1 MQEAAS
7 GYGFSIFHHSS
18 GGGSQLPGGSSAPPH
33 QCSCKTRACFL
44 AEGWALP
51 SMHSPWF
58 WEGLGTAET
67 PCGSR
72 QVLRGESEAPTLR
85 AGTCLALLRFKS
97 IFCDRNTNA
106 VKSYHGEELTHRE
119 RPCCWERLKAG
130 EGDDRGR
137 DGRMASPTRQTRV

>member
-7 GYGFSIFHHSS
+7 GYRFSIFHHSS

-33 QCSCKTRACFL
+33 QCCCKTRACFL

-51 SMHSPWF
+51 RVYSPWF

-67 PCGSR
+67 PVAPGR
-72 QVLRGESEAPTLR
+72 FYVESEAPTLR

-97 IFCDRNTNA
+97 MFCDCNTDA
-106 VKSYHGEELTHRE
+106 VKSYHGEELTHGE
-119 RPCCWERLKAG
+119 RP
-130 EGDDRGR
+130 
-137 DGRMASPTRQTRV
+137 